1 MEQIA
6 SPDKPAYFCYL
17 VVVLV
22 GLWVAQRKVNAL
34 MASSQGRWGFLE
46 TWLVFGAYALVPVLL
61 FWLLDFSNALHDTSL
76 FAALLVAL
84 GYRQI
89 LAGEMKGTTAPA
101 QFSALWSPFET
112 WANQVRDRIATK
124 NKVTSDRFN
133 NTLQSILAQDAAR
146 VAGLVE
152 LAYRTAEDPT
162 QLATDLAAL
171 KSAPRPADIAQDAFD
186 RIQVR
191 GRVARCLQSIR
202 TVNPEDYGNDLY
214 SEKLLSFNQYWLL
227 LGNAAA
233 QLWLLY
239 GLVFIFFLLAAFGSL
254 FFQPHNLLRYHQWRF
269 QKINA
274 TERDHFRTREFLA
287 GRINAAAGDK
297 KAAFEIIE
305 PLVRLL
311 RYRDIDRKVAEN
323 ILSLILEFRRPELT
337 QQAVPL
343 LIESLRTENPDV
355 RLRIHQTLQAL
366 RTLAYENS
374 MQAEDLTS
382 WVPSK
387 SESAADVEKQIN
399 KYRAW
404 WDAVSAGAAPN
415 ATTPSRK

>member
-6 SPDKPAYFCYL
+6 SPDKPAYFCYF
-17 VVVLV
+17 VVIIV
-22 GLWVAQRKVNAL
+22 GLWVAQRKVNGL

-46 TWLVFGAYALVPVLL
+46 TWLVFTAYALVPVLL

-76 FAALLVAL
+76 FAALLVAI

-89 LAGEMKGTTAPA
+89 LAGEMKGTAAPG

-124 NKVTSDRFN
+124 NKVRSDRFN
-133 NTLQSILAQDAAR
+133 NTLQGILAQDAAR
-146 VAGLVE
+146 VDGLAE
-152 LAYRTAEDPT
+152 LAYRRAEDRA
-162 QLATDLAAL
+162 QLERDLAAL
-171 KSAPRPADIAQDAFD
+171 KSTAKPADITQNAFD

-191 GRVARCLQSIR
+191 ARVARCLQSIR

-214 SEKLLSFNQYWLL
+214 SAKLVSFSQYWFF

-233 QLWLLY
+233 RLWLLY
-239 GLVFIFFLLAAFGSL
+239 GLLFIFFLLAAFGSL

-274 TERDHFRTREFLA
+274 TERDHFRTHEFLA
-287 GRINAAAGDK
+287 GRIHAAAGDK

-323 ILSLILEFRRPELT
+323 VLSLILEFRRPELT
-337 QQAVPL
+337 PQAVPM

-355 RLRIHQTLQAL
+355 RLRIHQTLQSL

-374 MQAEDLTS
+374 AQAEDLTS

-387 SESAADVEKQIN
+387 SESAADVEKQVN
-399 KYRAW
+399 KYRVW
-404 WDAVSAGAAPN
+404 WDGVSAVASPN
-415 ATTPSRK
+415 AATPSRK